1 MITIGGVDMVK
12 MRRTN
17 GMWVVLKDGV
27 VVISTPSFEEAYQ
40 VALEEGK
47 G

>member
-17 GMWVVLKDGV
+17 GMWVVTKDGMT
-27 VVISTPSFEEAYQ
+27 ILSTPSFEEAYV
-40 VALEEGK
+40 VAIEAGK
-47 G
+47 K